1 MGAEVARRCR
11 QTLPSSPGGSALATN
26 PDPTLKLETVKGVT
40 RTLDDW
46 TTMFH
51 VCVVVLPPRPEATV
65 FIPIAQRIF
74 ATFGDADCRCAF
86 VVPGP
91 QPVAEKILGPV
102 ADQVLTFLDPNLEFV
117 ESLGLERL
125 PAFVHLRQDTAVV
138 AAAEGWDPQAWQQV
152 AKEVGAALAW
162 TVPEVAG
169 PGDPRP
175 TLGWTVSG
183 L

>member
-1 MGAEVARRCR
+1 MGALVAHRRG
-11 QTLPSSPGGSALATN
+11 QTLPSRPGGSPLATN
-26 PDPTLKLETVKGVT
+26 PDPTLKLETVTGVT

-51 VCVVVLPPRPEATV
+51 LCLVVLPQRPEATAFV
-65 FIPIAQRIF
+65 PIAQRIF

-86 VVPGP
+86 VIPGP
-91 QPVAEKILGPV
+91 EPIAEKILGPL
-102 ADQVLTFLDPNLEFV
+102 AHQVLTFLDPGLEFV
-117 ESLGLERL
+117 QSLGLERL

-138 AAAEGWDPQAWQQV
+138 AAAEGWDPQEWQRV
-152 AKEVGAALAW
+152 AKAVGAALAW
-162 TVPEVAG
+162 TVPEVAA

-175 TLGWTVSG
+175 TPGWNASG